1 MVHSS
6 SVDIRPEWVVV
17 EQIPFTSLSKLNYQA
32 PASEDLA
39 FYGQLEYYDKSY
51 DRLTPKTDKAL
62 KKTSRAF
69 RSVTTSD
76 DPVIRPVPVL
86 TCMCLLGLCCIAA
99 RAARPHTWP
108 ILLQCAAAYVYFTM
122 YPHVQNMELF
132 VGLYHIMSCMQLL
145 HTSI

>member
-1 MVHSS
+1 MCLQQVVHSS

-32 PASEDLA
+32 PAPEDLA

-51 DRLTPKTDKAL
+51 DRITPKTDKAL

-76 DPVIRPVPVL
+76 DPVIRPVPAL
-86 TCMCLLGLCCIAA
+86 HMPGLAWSALCCSKG
-99 RAARPHTWP
+99 R
-108 ILLQCAAAYVYFTM
+108 ILD
-122 YPHVQNMELF
+122 
-132 VGLYHIMSCMQLL
+132 GYHS
-145 HTSI
+145 